1 MMDYKR
7 LLKYA
12 MPYKGRFFL
21 AMIAMG
27 IYSAVAGLLVY
38 LSKQIMDG
46 VFINEDPAVAKYNLI
61 CLCLVMPLIYVI
73 KGVADYGRCY
83 FLNYVSQNAIKDL
96 RQDLCYKL
104 ISLSHGFYVRNT
116 SSKIMSKLTN
126 DINALQDALVKVPP
140 TILRDS
146 LIIIGMIGGLFYL
159 HWKYAFIIVVVLP
172 VLGLPL
178 VQFARKL
185 RKASKDSMVQISEIY
200 TSLQEILGGFSV
212 IKSFCR
218 EKHEEKRFAVNNKE
232 YYNVQQRIVRV
243 DARTTPVMEFL
254 SMTGV
259 AVVLWFGGKD
269 VINGV
274 WTLGDFTAFILA
286 ITQMY
291 QPIKNFAQ
299 LNSTIQ
305 KAASGSERVFE
316 ILDEKVEIFDLP
328 DAKTLDTFSKNIVY
342 KNVSFEYEQNKPI
355 LKDINIDI
363 EKGQTVA
370 FVGSSGSGK
379 STIANLILR
388 FYDVNSGEI
397 LVDGTNI
404 KNLTLESLRD
414 KIGVVSQDVFLFNDT
429 IRYNI
434 AYGKLDATDEE
445 IESAA
450 RAANAHKFI
459 SKMPEGYN
467 TLIGERGMKLSGGEK
482 QRIAIARAML
492 KNPPILI
499 LDEATSA
506 LDSESEKLVQEAIE
520 TLMKNRTVILI
531 AHRLSTVKNAD
542 KIIVIDKGTIAE
554 TGKHQELLDK
564 DGIYAK
570 LYNLK

>member
-1 MMDYKR
+1 MDYKR
-7 LLKYA
+7 LIKYA
-12 MPYKGRFFL
+12 MPYKWRFVF
-21 AMIAMG
+21 AMISMT
-27 IYSAVAGLLVY
+27 IYSGVAALLVY
-38 LSKQIMDG
+38 LSKIIMDG
-46 VFINEDPAVAKYNLI
+46 VFVNDDPIKAKTMLVS
-61 CLCLVMPLIYVI
+61 LCIAMPLIYIV
-73 KGVADYGRCY
+73 KGFADYGKTY
-83 FLNYVSQNAIKDL
+83 FLNYVAQNAIKDL
-96 RQDLCYKL
+96 RQELYTKL
-104 ISLSHGFYVRNT
+104 ISLSHNFYVTHT
-116 SSKIMSKLTN
+116 SSKVMSRVTN
-126 DINALQDALVKVPP
+126 DIGALHNALLKVPP
-140 TILRDS
+140 TLIRDG

-159 HWKYAFIIVVVLP
+159 HWKYAFFIVVVLP
-172 VLGLPL
+172 VLGIPL
-178 VQFARKL
+178 AQFARKL

-200 TSLQEILGGFSV
+200 TSLQEMLSGFSV

-218 EKHEEKRFAVNNKE
+218 EKHEEKRFAVNNKD

-243 DARTTPVMEFL
+243 DARTTPVMEVL

-286 ITQMY
+286 VQQMY

-305 KAASGSERVFE
+305 QSVSASERVFE
-316 ILDEKVEIFDLP
+316 ILDEKVDILDAP
-328 DAKTLDTFSKNIVY
+328 DAKNIDNFSKDIVY

-355 LKDINIDI
+355 LKDININI
-363 EKGQTVA
+363 KKGQTVA

-397 LVDGTNI
+397 LIDGTDIRNI
-404 KNLTLESLRD
+404 TLESLRD

-429 IRYNI
+429 VRYNI

-445 IESAA
+445 IETAA
-450 RAANAHKFI
+450 KAANAHKFI

-492 KNPPILI
+492 KNPPILV

-531 AHRLSTVKNAD
+531 AHRLSTVRNAD
-542 KIIVIDKGTIAE
+542 QIIVIDKGTIAE
-554 TGKHQELLDK
+554 VGKHQELLDK
-564 DGIYAK
+564 NGMYAK

>member
-1 MMDYKR
+1 MDYKR
-7 LLKYA
+7 LIKYA
-12 MPYKGRFFL
+12 MPYKGRFVL
-21 AMIAMG
+21 AMISMT
-27 IYSAVAGLLVY
+27 IYSGVAALLVY
-38 LSKQIMDG
+38 LSKIIMDG
-46 VFINEDPAVAKYNLI
+46 VFVNDDPVKAKTMLVS
-61 CLCLVMPLIYVI
+61 LCIAMPLIYIV
-73 KGVADYGRCY
+73 KGFADYGKTY
-83 FLNYVSQNAIKDL
+83 FLNYVAQNAIKDL
-96 RQDLCYKL
+96 RQELYTKL
-104 ISLSHGFYVRNT
+104 ISLSHNFYVTHT
-116 SSKIMSKLTN
+116 SSKVMSRVTN
-126 DINALQDALVKVPP
+126 DIGALQSALLKVPP
-140 TILRDS
+140 TVIRDG

-159 HWKYAFIIVVVLP
+159 HWKYAFFIVVVLP
-172 VLGLPL
+172 ILGIPL
-178 VQFARKL
+178 AQFARKL
-185 RKASKDSMVQISEIY
+185 RKASKESMVQISEIY
-200 TSLQEILGGFSV
+200 TSLQEMLSGFSV

-218 EKHEEKRFAVNNKE
+218 EKHEEKRFAVNNKD

-243 DARTTPVMEFL
+243 DARTTPVMEVL

-286 ITQMY
+286 VQQMY

-305 KAASGSERVFE
+305 QSVSASERVFE
-316 ILDEKVEIFDLP
+316 ILDEKIDILNAP
-328 DAKTLDTFSKNIVY
+328 DAKNIDTFSNSIIY
-342 KNVSFEYEQNKPI
+342 KNVSFEYEQDKPI

-363 EKGQTVA
+363 GKGQTVA

-379 STIANLILR
+379 STIANLLLR
-388 FYDVNSGEI
+388 FYDVKSGAI
-397 LVDGTNI
+397 LVDGTDI
-404 KNLTLESLRD
+404 KNITLESLRD

-429 IRYNI
+429 VRYNI

-445 IESAA
+445 IEMAA
-450 RAANAHKFI
+450 KAANAHKFI

-467 TLIGERGMKLSGGEK
+467 TLIGERGIKLSGGEK

-520 TLMKNRTVILI
+520 TLMKNRTVVLI

-542 KIIVIDKGTIAE
+542 KIVVIDKGTIAE
-554 TGKHQELLDK
+554 VGKHQELLDK
-564 DGIYAK
+564 NGMYAK

>member
-1 MMDYKR
+1 MDYKR

-12 MPYKGRFFL
+12 TPYKGRFVC
-21 AMIAMG
+21 AMISMAV
-27 IYSAVAGLLVY
+27 YSGVAALLVY
-38 LSKQIMDG
+38 LSKIIMDG
-46 VFINEDPAVAKYNLI
+46 VFVNDDPVKAKKMLI
-61 CLCLVMPLIYVI
+61 SLCLVMPLIYIV
-73 KGVADYGRCY
+73 KGLADYGKTY
-83 FLNYVSQNAIKDL
+83 FLNYVAQNAIKDL
-96 RQDLCYKL
+96 RQELYNKL
-104 ISLSHGFYVRNT
+104 ISLSHSFYITHT
-116 SSKIMSKLTN
+116 SSKVMSRVTN
-126 DINALQDALVKVPP
+126 DIGSLQNALLKVPP
-140 TILRDS
+140 TLIRDG

-159 HWKYAFIIVVVLP
+159 HWKYAFFIIVVLP
-172 VLGLPL
+172 ILSIPL
-178 VQFARKL
+178 IQFARKI
-185 RKASKDSMVQISEIY
+185 RKASKESMIQISEIY
-200 TSLQEILGGFSV
+200 TSLQEMLSGFSV

-218 EKHEEKRFAVNNKE
+218 EKHEEKRFAVNNKD

-286 ITQMY
+286 VQQMY

-305 KAASGSERVFE
+305 HSISASERVFE
-316 ILDEKVEIFDLP
+316 ILDEKNKIFDLP
-328 DAKTLDTFSKNIVY
+328 DAKEIKTFSQDIVY
-342 KNVSFEYEQNKPI
+342 KNVCFEYEENKPI
-355 LKDINIDI
+355 LKNINLNIN
-363 EKGQTVA
+363 KGQTVA

-388 FYDVNSGEI
+388 FYDVTSGEI

-404 KNLTLESLRD
+404 KNFTLSSLRD
-414 KIGVVSQDVFLFNDT
+414 KMGIVSQDVFLFNDT
-429 IRYNI
+429 IKYNI
-434 AYGKLDATDEE
+434 SYGKLDATDEE
-445 IESAA
+445 IEAA
-450 RAANAHKFI
+450 AKAANAHNFI
-459 SKMPEGYN
+459 SKLPDGYN
-467 TLIGERGMKLSGGEK
+467 TFIGERGMKLSGGEK

-492 KNPPILI
+492 KNPPILV

-520 TLMKNRTVILI
+520 NLMKNRTVVLI

-542 KIIVIDKGTIAE
+542 KIVVIDKGSIAE
-554 TGKHQELLDK
+554 VGKHQELLDK
-564 DGIYAK
+564 NGIYAK

>member
-1 MMDYKR
+1 MDYKR
-7 LLKYA
+7 LIKYA
-12 MPYKGRFFL
+12 MPYKGRFVF
-21 AMIAMG
+21 AMLSML
-27 IYSAVAGLLVY
+27 IYSGVAALLVY
-38 LSKQIMDG
+38 LSKIIMDG
-46 VFINEDPAVAKYNLI
+46 VFVSDDPIKAKTMLVQ
-61 CLCLVMPLIYVI
+61 LCIAMPLIYVV
-73 KGVADYGRCY
+73 KGFADYGKTY
-83 FLNYVSQNAIKDL
+83 FLNYVAQNAIKDL
-96 RQDLCYKL
+96 RQDLYTKL
-104 ISLSHGFYVRNT
+104 ITLSHNFYVTHT
-116 SSKIMSKLTN
+116 SSKVMSRVTN
-126 DINALQDALVKVPP
+126 DINALQNALLKVPP
-140 TILRDS
+140 TIIRDG

-159 HWKYAFIIVVVLP
+159 HWKYAFFIVVVLP
-172 VLGLPL
+172 ILGIPIA
-178 VQFARKL
+178 QFARKL

-200 TSLQEILGGFSV
+200 TSLQEMLSGFTV

-218 EKHEEKRFAVNNKE
+218 EKHEEKRFAVNNKD

-243 DARTTPVMEFL
+243 DARTTPVMEVL

-269 VINGV
+269 VINGA

-286 ITQMY
+286 VQQMY

-305 KAASGSERVFE
+305 QAVSASERVFE
-316 ILDEKVEIFDLP
+316 ILDQESKIFNLSN
-328 DAKTLDTFSKNIVY
+328 AKNIDSFSKDIIY
-342 KNVSFEYEQNKPI
+342 KNVSFEYEQNKSI
-355 LKDINIDI
+355 LKNINIDI
-363 EKGQTVA
+363 KKGQTVA

-379 STIANLILR
+379 STIANLLLR
-388 FYDVNSGEI
+388 FYDVNAGEI

-429 IRYNI
+429 VRYNI

-445 IESAA
+445 IEFAA
-450 RAANAHKFI
+450 KAANAHKFI
-459 SKMPEGYN
+459 SKMPNGYN

-492 KNPPILI
+492 KNPPILV

-531 AHRLSTVKNAD
+531 AHRLSTVINAD
-542 KIIVIDKGTIAE
+542 QIVVIDKGSIAE
-554 TGKHQELLDK
+554 VGKHQELLDRN
-564 DGIYAK
+564 GIYTK

>member
-1 MMDYKR
+1 MDYKR
-7 LLKYA
+7 LIKYA
-12 MPYKGRFFL
+12 MPYKGRFVF
-21 AMIAMG
+21 AMISMG
-27 IYSAVAGLLVY
+27 IYSGVAALLVY
-38 LSKQIMDG
+38 LSKIIMDG
-46 VFINEDPAVAKYNLI
+46 VFVNDDPVKAKTMLVQ
-61 CLCLVMPLIYVI
+61 LCIAMPLIYII
-73 KGVADYGRCY
+73 KGFADYGKTY
-83 FLNYVSQNAIKDL
+83 FLNYVAQNAIKDL
-96 RQDLCYKL
+96 RQDLYTKL
-104 ISLSHGFYVRNT
+104 ITLSHSFYVTHT
-116 SSKIMSKLTN
+116 SSKVMSRVTN
-126 DINALQDALVKVPP
+126 DIGALQNALLKVPP
-140 TILRDS
+140 TIIRDG

-159 HWKYAFIIVVVLP
+159 HWKYAFFIVVVLP
-172 VLGLPL
+172 VLGIPL
-178 VQFARKL
+178 AQFARKL
-185 RKASKDSMVQISEIY
+185 RKASKDSMIQISEIY
-200 TSLQEILGGFSV
+200 TSLQEMLSGFSV

-218 EKHEEKRFAVNNKE
+218 EKHEEKRFAVNNKD

-243 DARTTPVMEFL
+243 DARTTPVMEVL

-286 ITQMY
+286 VQQMY
-291 QPIKNFAQ
+291 QPIKNFSQ

-305 KAASGSERVFE
+305 ASVSASERVFE
-316 ILDEKVEIFDLP
+316 ILDEEVKILDLP
-328 DAKTLDTFSKNIVY
+328 DAKPLDTFSKDITY
-342 KNVSFEYEQNKPI
+342 KNVSFEYEENKPI
-355 LKDINIDI
+355 LKNINLNIK
-363 EKGQTVA
+363 KGQTVA
-370 FVGSSGSGK
+370 FVGASGSGK

-397 LVDGTNI
+397 LIDGTDIRNI
-404 KNLTLESLRD
+404 TLESLRD
-414 KIGVVSQDVFLFNDT
+414 KIGVVSQDVFLFNDS

-445 IESAA
+445 IEIAA
-450 RAANAHKFI
+450 KAANAHKFI
-459 SKMPEGYN
+459 SKMPDGYK

-492 KNPPILI
+492 KNPPILV

-531 AHRLSTVKNAD
+531 AHRLSTVINAD
-542 KIIVIDKGTIAE
+542 QIIVIDKGTIAE
-554 TGKHQELLDK
+554 VGKHQELLDK
-564 DGIYAK
+564 NGIYTK

>member
-1 MMDYKR
+1 MDYKR
-7 LLKYA
+7 LIKYA
-12 MPYKGRFFL
+12 MPYKGRFVF
-21 AMIAMG
+21 AMLSML
-27 IYSAVAGLLVY
+27 IYSGVAALLVY
-38 LSKQIMDG
+38 LSKIIMDG
-46 VFINEDPAVAKYNLI
+46 VFVSKDPVQAKKMLI
-61 CLCLVMPLIYVI
+61 ELCIAMPLIYVI
-73 KGVADYGRCY
+73 KGFADYGKTY
-83 FLNYVSQNAIKDL
+83 FLNYVAQNAIKDL
-96 RQDLCYKL
+96 RQDLYTKL
-104 ISLSHGFYVRNT
+104 ISLSHNFYVTHT
-116 SSKIMSKLTN
+116 SSKVMSRVTN
-126 DINALQDALVKVPP
+126 DINALQGALLKVPP
-140 TILRDS
+140 TIIRDG

-159 HWKYAFIIVVVLP
+159 HWKYAFFIVVVLP
-172 VLGLPL
+172 VLGIPL
-178 VQFARKL
+178 AQFARKL

-200 TSLQEILGGFSV
+200 TSLQEMLSGFTV

-218 EKHEEKRFAVNNKE
+218 EKHEEKRFAVNNKD

-243 DARTTPVMEFL
+243 DARTTPVMEVL

-259 AVVLWFGGKD
+259 SIVLWFGGKD
-269 VINGV
+269 VINGA

-286 ITQMY
+286 VQQMY
-291 QPIKNFAQ
+291 QPIKNFSQ

-305 KAASGSERVFE
+305 QAVSASERVFE
-316 ILDEKVEIFDLP
+316 ILDEESKIFNLP
-328 DAKTLDTFSKNIVY
+328 DAKNIDVFSNDIVY
-342 KNVSFEYEQNKPI
+342 KNVSFEYEQSKSI
-355 LKDINIDI
+355 LKNINIDI
-363 EKGQTVA
+363 KKGQTVA

-379 STIANLILR
+379 STIANLLLR

-429 IRYNI
+429 VKYNI
-434 AYGKLDATDEE
+434 AYGKLDAGDEE
-445 IESAA
+445 IEKAA
-450 RAANAHKFI
+450 KAANAHKFI
-459 SKMPEGYN
+459 SAMPDGYN

-492 KNPPILI
+492 KNPPILV

-542 KIIVIDKGTIAE
+542 QIIVIDKGTVVE
-554 TGKHQELLDK
+554 RGKHQELLDK
-564 DGIYAK
+564 NGVYAK

>member
-1 MMDYKR
+1 MDYKR
-7 LLKYA
+7 LIKYA
-12 MPYKGRFFL
+12 MPYKGRFVF
-21 AMIAMG
+21 AMLSML
-27 IYSAVAGLLVY
+27 IYSGVAALLVY
-38 LSKQIMDG
+38 LSKIIMDG
-46 VFINEDPAVAKYNLI
+46 VFVNDDPVKAKQMLI
-61 CLCLVMPLIYVI
+61 SLCIAMPLIYVV
-73 KGVADYGRCY
+73 KGFADYGKTY
-83 FLNYVSQNAIKDL
+83 FLNYVAQNAIKDL
-96 RQDLCYKL
+96 RQDLYTKL
-104 ISLSHGFYVRNT
+104 ITLSHDFYVTHT
-116 SSKIMSKLTN
+116 SSKVMSRVTN
-126 DINALQDALVKVPP
+126 DINALQSALLKVPP
-140 TILRDS
+140 TVIRDG

-159 HWKYAFIIVVVLP
+159 HWKYAFFIVVVLP
-172 VLGLPL
+172 VLGIPL
-178 VQFARKL
+178 AQFARKL
-185 RKASKDSMVQISEIY
+185 KRASKESMIQISEIY
-200 TSLQEILGGFSV
+200 TSLQEMLSGFSV

-218 EKHEEKRFAVNNKE
+218 EKHEEKRFAVNNKD

-243 DARTTPVMEFL
+243 DARTTPVMEAL

-286 ITQMY
+286 VQQMY

-305 KAASGSERVFE
+305 ASVSASERVFE
-316 ILDEKVEIFDLP
+316 ILDEEVKILDLP
-328 DAKTLDTFSKNIVY
+328 DAKTLDTFSKDIVY
-342 KNVSFEYEQNKPI
+342 KNVSFEYESNKPI
-355 LKDINIDI
+355 LKNINIDI
-363 EKGQTVA
+363 KKGQTVA

-414 KIGVVSQDVFLFNDT
+414 KIGVVSQDVFLFNDS

-445 IESAA
+445 IELAA
-450 RAANAHKFI
+450 KAANAHKFI
-459 SKMPEGYN
+459 SAMPEGYN

-492 KNPPILI
+492 KNPPILV

-531 AHRLSTVKNAD
+531 AHRLSTVINAD
-542 KIIVIDKGTIAE
+542 QIVVIDKGTVAE
-554 TGKHQELLDK
+554 VGKHQELLDRN
-564 DGIYAK
+564 GIYTK

>member
-1 MMDYKR
+1 MDYKR
-7 LLKYA
+7 LIKYA
-12 MPYKGRFFL
+12 MPYKGRFVF
-21 AMIAMG
+21 AMLSML
-27 IYSAVAGLLVY
+27 IYSGVAALLVY
-38 LSKQIMDG
+38 LSKIIMDG
-46 VFINEDPAVAKYNLI
+46 VFVSKDPVQAKKMLI
-61 CLCLVMPLIYVI
+61 ELCIAMPLIYVI
-73 KGVADYGRCY
+73 KGFADYGKTY
-83 FLNYVSQNAIKDL
+83 FLNYVAQNAIKDL
-96 RQDLCYKL
+96 RQDLYTKL
-104 ISLSHGFYVRNT
+104 ISLSHNFYVTHT
-116 SSKIMSKLTN
+116 SSKVMSRVTN
-126 DINALQDALVKVPP
+126 DINALQGALLKVPP
-140 TILRDS
+140 TIIRDG

-159 HWKYAFIIVVVLP
+159 HWKYAFFIVVVLP
-172 VLGLPL
+172 VLGIPL
-178 VQFARKL
+178 AQFARKL

-200 TSLQEILGGFSV
+200 TSLQEMLSGFTV

-218 EKHEEKRFAVNNKE
+218 EKHEEKRFAVNNKD

-243 DARTTPVMEFL
+243 DARTTPVMEVL

-259 AVVLWFGGKD
+259 SIVLWFGGKD
-269 VINGV
+269 VINGA

-286 ITQMY
+286 VQQMY
-291 QPIKNFAQ
+291 QPIKNFSQ

-305 KAASGSERVFE
+305 QAVSASERVFE
-316 ILDEKVEIFDLP
+316 ILDEESKIFNLP
-328 DAKTLDTFSKNIVY
+328 DAKNIDVFSNDIVY
-342 KNVSFEYEQNKPI
+342 KNVSFEYEQSKSI
-355 LKDINIDI
+355 LKNINIDI
-363 EKGQTVA
+363 KKGQTVA

-379 STIANLILR
+379 STIANLLLR

-429 IRYNI
+429 VKYNI
-434 AYGKLDATDEE
+434 AYGKLDAGDEE
-445 IESAA
+445 IENAA
-450 RAANAHKFI
+450 KAANAHKFI
-459 SKMPEGYN
+459 SAMPDGYN

-492 KNPPILI
+492 KNPPILV

-542 KIIVIDKGTIAE
+542 QIIVIDKGTVVE
-554 TGKHQELLDK
+554 RGKHQELLDK
-564 DGIYAK
+564 NGVYAK

>member
-1 MMDYKR
+1 MTDYKR

-12 MPYKGRFFL
+12 MPYKGRFVL
-21 AMIAMG
+21 AMISMG

-46 VFINEDPAVAKYNLI
+46 VFINEDPVVAKNNLI
-61 CLCLVMPLIYVI
+61 FLCLVMPLVYVI

-96 RQDLCYKL
+96 RQDLCFKL

-116 SSKIMSKLTN
+116 SSKIMSRLTN

-146 LIIIGMIGGLFYL
+146 LIIVGMIGGLFYL
-159 HWKYAFIIVVVLP
+159 HWKYAFFIVVVLP
-172 VLGLPL
+172 VLGIPL
-178 VQFARKL
+178 AQFARKL

-218 EKHEEKRFAVNNKE
+218 EKHEEKRFAVNNKD

-243 DARTTPVMEFL
+243 DARTTPVMEVL

-259 AVVLWFGGKD
+259 AIVLWFGGKD
-269 VINGV
+269 VINGA

-286 ITQMY
+286 VQQMY

-305 KAASGSERVFE
+305 QAVSASERVFE
-316 ILDEKVEIFDLP
+316 ILDEKSKIFNLP
-328 DAKTLDTFSKNIVY
+328 DAKNLDVFSKNIVY
-342 KNVSFEYEQNKPI
+342 KNVSFEYEKDKSI
-355 LKDINIDI
+355 LKNINIDI
-363 EKGQTVA
+363 KKGQTVA

-379 STIANLILR
+379 STIANLLLR

-397 LVDGTNI
+397 LIDGINI

-414 KIGVVSQDVFLFNDT
+414 KIGVVSQDVFLFNDSV
-429 IRYNI
+429 RYNI

-445 IESAA
+445 IELAA
-450 RAANAHKFI
+450 KSANAHNFI
-459 SKMPEGYN
+459 SKMPDGYN

-492 KNPPILI
+492 KNPPILV

-531 AHRLSTVKNAD
+531 AHRLSTVINAD
-542 KIIVIDKGTIAE
+542 QIVVIDKGTIAE
-554 TGKHQELLDK
+554 VGKHRELLDK
-564 DGIYAK
+564 NGIYTK

>member
-1 MMDYKR
+1 MTDYKR
-7 LLKYA
+7 LIKYA

-21 AMIAMG
+21 AMISMG

-38 LSKQIMDG
+38 LSKRIMDG
-46 VFINEDPAVAKYNLI
+46 VFINDDPAVAKYNLI
-61 CLCLVMPLIYVI
+61 CLCIVMPLIYVI

-83 FLNYVSQNAIKDL
+83 FLNYVSQNAVKDL

-104 ISLSHGFYVRNT
+104 ISLSHGFYVKHT
-116 SSKIMSKLTN
+116 SSKIMSRLTN

-140 TILRDS
+140 TILRDG
-146 LIIIGMIGGLFYL
+146 LIIIGMICGLFYL
-159 HWKYAFIIVVVLP
+159 HWKYAFAIVVVLP
-172 VLGLPL
+172 VLSLPL

-200 TSLQEILGGFSV
+200 TSLQEILSGFSV

-218 EKHEEKRFAVNNKE
+218 EKHEEKRFAVNNKD

-243 DARTTPVMEFL
+243 DARTTPVMEAL

-259 AVVLWFGGKD
+259 AIVLWFGGKD

-305 KAASGSERVFE
+305 KAASGTERVFE
-316 ILDEKVEIFDLP
+316 ILDEKIDIFDAP
-328 DAKTLDTFSKNIVY
+328 DAKTLDVFAKDIIY
-342 KNVSFEYEQNKPI
+342 KNVSFEYEKDKPV
-355 LKDINIDI
+355 LNSVNIEI
-363 EKGQTVA
+363 KKGQTVA
-370 FVGSSGSGK
+370 FVGASGSGK

-388 FYDVNSGEI
+388 FYDVTSGEI
-397 LVDGTNI
+397 SVDGTNI
-404 KNLTLESLRD
+404 KNLTLQSLRD

-429 IRYNI
+429 VKYNI
-434 AYGKLDATDEE
+434 AYGKMDASDAE

-450 RAANAHKFI
+450 KAANANKFI
-459 SKMPEGYN
+459 SKMPDGYN

-492 KNPPILI
+492 KNPPILV

-520 TLMKNRTVILI
+520 NLMKNRTVILI
-531 AHRLSTVKNAD
+531 AHRLSTVRNAD
-542 KIIVIDKGTIAE
+542 KIIVIDKGTVAE
-554 TGKHQELLDK
+554 TGKHQDLLDK
-564 DGIYAK
+564 NGIYAK

>member
-1 MMDYKR
+1 M
-7 LLKYA
+7 
-12 MPYKGRFFL
+12 
-21 AMIAMG
+21 
-27 IYSAVAGLLVY
+27 
-38 LSKQIMDG
+38 
-46 VFINEDPAVAKYNLI
+46 
-61 CLCLVMPLIYVI
+61 
-73 KGVADYGRCY
+73 
-83 FLNYVSQNAIKDL
+83 
-96 RQDLCYKL
+96 
-104 ISLSHGFYVRNT
+104 
-116 SSKIMSKLTN
+116 
-126 DINALQDALVKVPP
+126 VKVPP

-159 HWKYAFIIVVVLP
+159 HWKYAFFIVVVLP
-172 VLGLPL
+172 VLGIPL
-178 VQFARKL
+178 AQFARKL

-200 TSLQEILGGFSV
+200 TSLQEMLSGFTV

-218 EKHEEKRFAVNNKE
+218 EKHEEKRFAVNNKD

-243 DARTTPVMEFL
+243 DARTTPVMEVL

-259 AVVLWFGGKD
+259 SIVLWFGGKD
-269 VINGV
+269 VINGA

-286 ITQMY
+286 VQQMY
-291 QPIKNFAQ
+291 QPIKNFSQ

-305 KAASGSERVFE
+305 QAVSASERVFE
-316 ILDEKVEIFDLP
+316 ILDEESKIFNLP
-328 DAKTLDTFSKNIVY
+328 DAKNIDVFSNDIVY
-342 KNVSFEYEQNKPI
+342 KNVSFEYEQSKSI
-355 LKDINIDI
+355 LKNINIDI
-363 EKGQTVA
+363 KKGQTVA

-379 STIANLILR
+379 STIANLLLR

-429 IRYNI
+429 VKYNI
-434 AYGKLDATDEE
+434 AYGKLDAGDEE
-445 IESAA
+445 IEKAA
-450 RAANAHKFI
+450 KAANAHKFI
-459 SKMPEGYN
+459 SAMPDGYN

-492 KNPPILI
+492 KNPPILV

-542 KIIVIDKGTIAE
+542 QIIVIDKGTVVE
-554 TGKHQELLDK
+554 RGKHQELLDK
-564 DGIYAK
+564 NGVYAK